1 MKLSELRQR
10 PHLSAS
16 QINQLL
22 NICSLQWY
30 FERVEKLKKPF
41 VSHALS
47 FGSSIH
53 RTLESAL
60 GQTRLGTPSGVE
72 FYQDM
77 FSELWKK
84 ENEKQT
90 IRFPAREDYESLAD
104 KGRNMIQCFLENID
118 PVRRLPPP
126 KKSKRI

>member
-1 MKLSELRQR
+1 MKLSELRLR

-30 FERVEKLKKPF
+30 FERIEKLKKPF
-41 VSHALS
+41 VSHALVY
-47 FGSSIH
+47 GSIIH
-53 RTLESAL
+53 LVLTKAFREIPS
-60 GQTRLGTPSGVE
+60 GTPSGVE

-84 ENEKQT
+84 ENENHT
-90 IRFPAREDYESLAD
+90 IRFPARDDYASLAD
-104 KGRNMIQCFLENID
+104 K
-118 PVRRLPPP
+118 V
-126 KKSKRI
+126 SAAA